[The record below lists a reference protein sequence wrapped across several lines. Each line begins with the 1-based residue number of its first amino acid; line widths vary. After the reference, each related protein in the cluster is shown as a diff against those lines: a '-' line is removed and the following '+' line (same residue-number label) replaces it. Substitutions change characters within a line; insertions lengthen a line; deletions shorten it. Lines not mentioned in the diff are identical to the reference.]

1 MVPGRDENGRF
12 TKGHKLATGRK
23 PRTEEREIIAA
34 LDAAIPLAEVLDKL
48 RRAIIRG
55 EDWAIKLYLAYYWHL
70 PTQPV
75 KNDIDGQMKVLVV
88 YDDDDY
94 TLEAPAPQAEG
105 DA

>member
-1 MVPGRDENGRF
+1 MG
-12 TKGHKLATGRK
+12 GRK

-48 RRAIIRG
+48 RRAVLKG
-55 EDWAIKLYLAYYWHL
+55 EDWAVKLYLAYYWHL

>member
-1 MVPGRDENGRF
+1 MAERDTKGRF
-12 TKGHKLATGRK
+12 VKGHAKMGGRK
-23 PRTEEREIIAA
+23 PRTEEQEIIAA

-48 RRAIIRG
+48 RRAVLKG
-55 EDWAIKLYLAYYWHL
+55 EDWAVKLYLAYYWHL

>member
-1 MVPGRDENGRF
+1 MG
-12 TKGHKLATGRK
+12 GRK
-23 PRTEEREIIAA
+23 PRTEEREIVAA
-34 LDAAIPLAEVLDKL
+34 LDGAIPLAEVLDKL
-48 RRAIIRG
+48 RRAVLKG
-55 EDWAIKLYLAYYWHL
+55 EDWAVKLYLAYYWHL